1 MSKKVYL
8 SFLLMSVLILT
19 SCSGKFAPSSDYFNV
34 TPDVLVVEGGKVQAT
49 VDGTFPAKSFPSKA
63 IVTITP
69 VLKYDGGEALGTPIT
84 LQGAKAK
91 ANNKVISKEG
101 GSFTTSSTFNYIP
114 AMKKS
119 ELFLRF
125 NTTIGSKSV
134 SIPDVKVADGVV
146 STEALANAAAATPSI
161 AADKFQRVIK
171 EAHEAS
177 ILFLIQQA
185 NIRNSELKSD
195 LIENLKSEVAKTVE
209 AENREIAGI
218 EVASYASPDG
228 ALELNEKLAANREKS
243 TVSYLEKELKK
254 AKAEGSITA
263 KFTAEDWDGFKQLVS
278 ASNIQDKELILRV
291 LSMYNDP
298 EKREAEIKNLSS
310 VFTTLADEILP
321 KLRRSKMT
329 LTVDVIGK
337 SDEELKTLAK
347 NDPSQLNVDELL
359 YAASLFTSVSDKE
372 AVYKTT
378 AQKFSND
385 FRAFNNLGVLAFQA
399 GNLSEAKSYFD
410 KAYSLNK
417 SAEVNSNLALH
428 ALATGADASTVS
440 SYLGSAS
447 GAEGLNE
454 VLGLQYI
461 KTGQYAKAVEAF
473 GDMKTNNAALAQ
485 LLNKEYSKAKSTL
498 EAVASPNAETSYLQ
512 ALIGARTNNKEMVV
526 SGLSAAIKQDK
537 SYVQKTLSDVEFSK
551 YLLDASVA
559 ALLK

>member
-228 ALELNEKLAANREKS
+228 ALDLNEKLAANREKS

-298 EKREAEIKNLSS
+298 EKREAEIDRKS
-310 VFTTLADEILP
+310 V
-321 KLRRSKMT
+321 
-329 LTVDVIGK
+329 V
-337 SDEELKTLAK
+337 
-347 NDPSQLNVDELL
+347 
-359 YAASLFTSVSDKE
+359 
-372 AVYKTT
+372 
-378 AQKFSND
+378 
-385 FRAFNNLGVLAFQA
+385 
-399 GNLSEAKSYFD
+399 
-410 KAYSLNK
+410 
-417 SAEVNSNLALH
+417 
-428 ALATGADASTVS
+428 
-440 SYLGSAS
+440 
-447 GAEGLNE
+447 
-454 VLGLQYI
+454 
-461 KTGQYAKAVEAF
+461 
-473 GDMKTNNAALAQ
+473 
-485 LLNKEYSKAKSTL
+485 
-498 EAVASPNAETSYLQ
+498 
-512 ALIGARTNNKEMVV
+512 
-526 SGLSAAIKQDK
+526 
-537 SYVQKTLSDVEFSK
+537 
-551 YLLDASVA
+551 
-559 ALLK
+559 